1 MADWPDPLPL
11 SPCAT
16 AAVVVDFG
24 FEEVLVKY
32 QATVNR
38 LIVEFL
44 IVFAVVAFVA
54 VCIRRG
60 RLADWP
66 LPPGGCS
73 HGLWC
78 VSAPAQEF

>member
-1 MADWPDPLPL
+1 MGDWPDPLPL

-16 AAVVVDFG
+16 AAVVINID
-24 FEEVLVKY
+24 FEEVLIQY

-66 LPPGGCS
+66 LPPRG
-73 HGLWC
+73 
-78 VSAPAQEF
+78 VFA

>member
-1 MADWPDPLPL
+1 MADWPDPLPR

-16 AAVVVDFG
+16 AAVVVNIG
-24 FEEVLVKY
+24 SEEVLIQY

-38 LIVEFL
+38 LFVEIL
-44 IVFAVVAFVA
+44 VVFAVVAFVA

-66 LPPGGCS
+66 LPPGVCS
-73 HGLWC
+73 LGSRC
-78 VSAPAQEF
+78 VSAPAQKV